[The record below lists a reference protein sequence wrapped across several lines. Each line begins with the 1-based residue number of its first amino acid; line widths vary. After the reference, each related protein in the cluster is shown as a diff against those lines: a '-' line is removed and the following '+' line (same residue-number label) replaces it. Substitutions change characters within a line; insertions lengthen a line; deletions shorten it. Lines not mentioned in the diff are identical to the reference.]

1 MTALNRT
8 VFGAGILA
16 GIAGLVVL
24 SLYGL
29 IVGIAHGLAPAS
41 ASTLTLSYAA
51 RVVVG
56 PGTPLETGSISL
68 VAFVTLLVAI
78 GWGTGF
84 AFVAQSQRQ
93 LIARPITSGIGFGVI
108 IFFFMQLIFVAVNAF
123 VQPGPNNAVLALIGC
138 SFFFGVPVATIVA
151 RLAKR
156 AG

>member
-1 MTALNRT
+1 MTAFNRA

-16 GIAGLVVL
+16 GIGGIVVL
-24 SLYGL
+24 VLYGL
-29 IVGIAHGLAPAS
+29 IVGIAHGLAPGAAS
-41 ASTLTLSYAA
+41 ALTLAYAA
-51 RVVVG
+51 RVIVG

-84 AFVAQSQRQ
+84 AFVARSQRQ

-108 IFFFMQLIFVAVNAF
+108 IFFFMQLVFVGVNAF
-123 VQPGPNNAVLALIGC
+123 VQPGPNNAVLALCGC

-156 AG
+156 P

>member
-1 MTALNRT
+1 MTALNRA
-8 VFGAGILA
+8 VLSAGILA
-16 GIAGLVVL
+16 GIAGLIVI

-29 IVGIAHGLAPAS
+29 IVGIAHGLAPGAS
-41 ASTLTLSYAA
+41 SALTLAYAA
-51 RVVVG
+51 RAIVG

-68 VAFVTLLVAI
+68 VAFVTLLVAA
-78 GWGTGF
+78 GWGIGF

-123 VQPGPNNAVLALIGC
+123 VQPGPNNAVLGLIGC

-156 AG
+156 T